1 MSVAMTELDYVSE
14 TAIGVYLRTM
24 IYFCNLPNARWMIWM
39 LRMVYIISYIILD
52 INDMKGNQI
61 RQNEITT
68 SMSKWRIWARCWGV
82 NSFESLGRML
92 EWGQP
97 PVCQSIVNPLSRSGS
112 ADMNKWHGVQ
122 GCKQKEACSPGSV
135 MRMLAAKNYGTTRH
149 DIAPFLTFV
158 WLGLGAGL
166 VHSWSAFALQ
176 QHTDSSFT
184 RRTVRGGR
192 GPSAKTG
199 KGKSSVSLPWPL
211 MSANC
216 AWLRVKT
223 FLHLNPS
230 WLLGGFWIARLDAEI
245 GWSSGRSPFTV
256 PYSNLMSKYLVA
268 SLNCPSIL
276 GNRNHTEHGAP
287 IELGVSHVMHWN
299 TLLPQEIHSLHQHA
313 WKLLKSLSS
322 WSDWISSSP
331 VSVLQSWFQQVGLK
345 CECTW
350 KPCNRDLVIQEIRAL
365 SSILFYVAYD
375 LCFDRGILGIGTS
388 KDHLRSIAVSILEH
402 DESMRHSRCHS
413 STCFTQ
419 ACINLCKSYEISNR
433 SLLG

>member
-1 MSVAMTELDYVSE
+1 MTWKGTRYGRMRSQRAWASEEFGLAAGAWIPLNRLVACWSGDNHLCANQSSIHFLEVDQ
-14 TAIGVYLRTM
+14 R
-24 IYFCNLPNARWMIWM
+24 IWT
-39 LRMVYIISYIILD
+39 
-52 INDMKGNQI
+52 NDMECKDAS
-61 RQNEITT
+61 R
-68 SMSKWRIWARCWGV
+68 KKHV
-82 NSFESLGRML
+82 
-92 EWGQP
+92 
-97 PVCQSIVNPLSRSGS
+97 PL
-112 ADMNKWHGVQ
+112 
-122 GCKQKEACSPGSV
+122 GSV

-149 DIAPFLTFV
+149 DIAPCLTFV

-166 VHSWSAFALQ
+166 VHSWSAFALH

-184 RRTVRGGR
+184 RRTVPGGR

-211 MSANC
+211 MGANC

-223 FLHLNPS
+223 FHHLNPS

-268 SLNCPSIL
+268 SLNCPSIFF
-276 GNRNHTEHGAP
+276 NRNHTEHGAP

-350 KPCNRDLVIQEIRAL
+350 KPCNAVIL
-365 SSILFYVAYD
+365 
-375 LCFDRGILGIGTS
+375 
-388 KDHLRSIAVSILEH
+388 
-402 DESMRHSRCHS
+402 
-413 STCFTQ
+413 
-419 ACINLCKSYEISNR
+419 
-433 SLLG
+433 